1 MPSSHSRPL
10 LVSTTAALLLV
21 ASFLP
26 TQFQIS
32 PCLLLVDAANTSSS
46 SSNNNNNNNNDM
58 IADNFFLHP
67 TYAASGPIEDASCD
81 VEQLEQANDSQLHV
95 ILAELMTTS
104 FFRSFAVDLDE
115 MCPLARWNTK
125 KKKKNKKGG
134 DGGEKQSSSGATSS
148 LKVPTTTS
156 ETEEETEEGCA
167 GGLPDLDP
175 DAEPACSVDLGGND
189 KPDFLSVGG
198 GGGFGGA
205 TSSWSSSGTTAS
217 DATASSKPLSSTSTQ
232 ISEDTSSSS
241 TENQEEEEQD
251 EFECTGGKD
260 ELDDDAEPLCSLA
273 TDDSQNTNPFG
284 NSNDSFTQNNNSNKP
299 ALSSFESAALHSISQ
314 RVDDHSSWESESQE
328 NTFVWNRVSDPVI
341 ENADEPCDD
350 ELGNLPETFWL
361 DMCSQIQTGE
371 GMSIVNLQLNPER
384 NTGYNGTHIWNAIYE
399 ENCLALDGS
408 ASAPMCYEERV
419 LYRLLSGLHTSTTL
433 SIAKNYY
440 PPSKRKGRENWE
452 ANAQYFIDKFAD
464 RPEHL
469 RNLHFSYVVLLR
481 ALKKA
486 SPFLYNFEI
495 KTGDILDDEMATI
508 LLRRLLDSTI
518 LRSCHDVFTAF
529 DENLMFKEQET
540 AISLQEN
547 FKGVFHNVSSILD
560 CVQCQQCKLHGKMA
574 MLGYGTALKILF
586 LPDNRIGSQ
595 SLSRNEIVA
604 FLNTIAKMSESV
616 REVRELTHLYWST
629 HTRLVKS
636 DDGAS
641 SAGSGIGNGSGGAT
655 IPSSAGIDGVD
666 VLDAAVGAVSSLA
679 NQGLIDES
687 AEAKLIQQAFQRHPE
702 LMVLSKHYGNDLR
715 KFLNFLPNIDNQ
727 IVTTGLERGKPD
739 AIVVGTGLAG
749 LAATLNIL
757 DRGGR
762 VTLIEKEHRMG
773 GNSNKASSGI
783 NACCPQNSTYGDDLD
798 TFMNDTIRSAG
809 SSARSHLIE
818 VLVENSEAAVQWLK
832 ERVGVDLS
840 VLAQLGGHG
849 HKRTHRPSSGMVGA
863 EVIYNIQR
871 AVKKYEKSGMLQI
884 FIDTRVTQLKR
895 NDNGTVIGV
904 DVVTITKDGEKK
916 TMALTAP
923 NVILATG
930 GFASDRSHGS
940 YLEKY
945 RPELMNM
952 PATAGEFSTG
962 DGITL
967 GTSVGA
973 GLVDMDKVQVHP
985 TGWVDPKDPTNP
997 GKVLAGELMRGVGG
1011 ILINQSGKRFCNELG
1026 TRAYVTDKMF
1036 GHDSY
1041 YEQSKKWNVSS
1052 EVPTFSLVL
1061 SSAAAEGAKKH
1072 VDHYLN
1078 KGLLFKLEGVN
1089 ALAKWMDLPVPTIKA
1104 TLQEYQRDA
1113 KKGNDEWGK
1122 TSFSG
1127 VPQDNFSKEVF
1138 YAGTVT
1144 PVLHYC
1150 MGGLTIDRDG
1160 SVLDEDKNIIPG
1172 LHAAGEVS
1180 GGVHGDNR
1188 LGGNSLLECTV
1199 FGTIVGKKIPIKPR
1213 ASIQQMNQNGNGS
1226 AKQMI
1231 ELPKLTMA
1239 EVEQHNSEEDCW
1251 IAIHGKVYDLTDFA
1265 EEHPA
1270 GPESIIEL
1278 AGQDGTEA
1286 FEAVH
1291 SEGIL
1296 EDFDPVGIIV
1306 LIGNANSS

>member
-1 MPSSHSRPL
+1 MFLYPT
-10 LVSTTAALLLV
+10 VAA
-21 ASFLP
+21 
-26 TQFQIS
+26 T
-32 PCLLLVDAANTSSS
+32 
-46 SSNNNNNNNNDM
+46 
-58 IADNFFLHP
+58 
-67 TYAASGPIEDASCD
+67 GPIEDATCD
-81 VEQLEQANDSQLHV
+81 VEQLEQANDSQLHI

-104 FFRSFAVDLDE
+104 FFRSFAVDLDQR
-115 MCPLARWNTK
+115 CPLLGWDTK
-125 KKKKNKKGG
+125 KKKTKQTK
-134 DGGEKQSSSGATSS
+134 EK
-148 LKVPTTTS
+148 
-156 ETEEETEEGCA
+156 ETELPSTTAAKTTIPTPFEKSDEEDTEGCA
-167 GGLPDLDP
+167 GGLPDLDA
-175 DAEPACSVDLGGND
+175 DAEPACSVDLGGD
-189 KPDFLSVGG
+189 KPGFLG
-198 GGGFGGA
+198 GGGFSAGA
-205 TSSWSSSGTTAS
+205 SFSSSTTE
-217 DATASSKPLSSTSTQ
+217 TTSSTSVP
-232 ISEDTSSSS
+232 SSD
-241 TENQEEEEQD
+241 NEEEDE

-273 TDDSQNTNPFG
+273 TDDNADAF
-284 NSNDSFTQNNNSNKP
+284 
-299 ALSSFESAALHSISQ
+299 ASAALHSISQ
-314 RVDDHSSWESESQE
+314 QLDDQSSWESESQQK
-328 NTFVWNRVSDPVI
+328 TFAWSSVSDPVV
-341 ENADEPCDD
+341 ENYDEPCDD
-350 ELGNLPETFWL
+350 EAGNLPETFWL
-361 DMCSQIQTGE
+361 DMCSQIQMGD
-371 GMSIVNLQLNPER
+371 GLSIVNLQLNPER

-440 PPSKRKGRENWE
+440 PPSKRKGRANWE
-452 ANAQYFIDKFAD
+452 PNPQYFIDKFAD
-464 RPEHL
+464 HPEHL

-529 DENLMFKEQET
+529 DENLMFKEQST

-586 LPDNRIGSQ
+586 LPEDIVSV

-629 HTRLVKS
+629 HTRLEKS
-636 DDGAS
+636 DDGGQA
-641 SAGSGIGNGSGGAT
+641 AGTGA
-655 IPSSAGIDGVD
+655 IPSSSAGIDGVD

-679 NQGLIDES
+679 SQGLIDES
-687 AEAKLIQQAFQRHPE
+687 AEAKLIQQAFQRQPE
-702 LMVLSKHYGNDLR
+702 LMVLSKHYGNNLQ
-715 KFLNFLPNIDNQ
+715 KFLNFLPNIDSQ
-727 IVTTGLERGKPD
+727 IVTAGLESGDPD
-739 AIVVGTGLAG
+739 AIVIGTGLAG
-749 LAATLNIL
+749 LATALNIL

-762 VTLIEKEHRMG
+762 VTLVEKEHRMG

-783 NACCPQNSTYGDDLD
+783 NACCPQNATYGDKLD
-798 TFMNDTIRSAG
+798 TFKKDTTRSAG
-809 SSARSHLIE
+809 ASAQPHLIQT
-818 VLVENSEAAVQWLK
+818 LVENSEAAVQWLK

-863 EVIYNIQR
+863 EVIYAIQK
-871 AVKKYEKSGMLQI
+871 AVKSYEKSGMVKIL
-884 FIDTRVTQLKR
+884 IDTRVTQLTR
-895 NDNGTVIGV
+895 DDDGAVVGV
-904 DVVTITKDGEKK
+904 EVVTTTKNGENK
-916 TMALTAP
+916 TMALSAP
-923 NVILATG
+923 NVVLATG
-930 GFASDRSHGS
+930 GFASDRSPGS

-945 RPELMNM
+945 RPELMRM

-967 GTSVGA
+967 ATSVGA
-973 GLVDMDKVQVHP
+973 GLVDMEKVQVHP

-997 GKVLAGELMRGVGG
+997 GKVLSGELMRGVGG
-1011 ILINQSGKRFCNELG
+1011 ILINKNGKRFCNELG

-1036 GHDSY
+1036 SHDSY
-1041 YEQSKKWNVSS
+1041 YAETKQWNVNS
-1052 EVPTFSLVL
+1052 EIPTFLLVL
-1061 SSAAAEGAKKH
+1061 SSSAAQGAKKH
-1072 VDHYLN
+1072 VDHYMN
-1078 KGLLFKLEGVN
+1078 KGLLMKLEGVN
-1089 ALAKWMDLPVPTIKA
+1089 ELAKWMNLPVSVVKS
-1104 TLQEYQRDA
+1104 TLQEYQRNA
-1113 KKGNDEWGK
+1113 KKGKDEWGK

-1127 VPQDNFSKEVF
+1127 VPQNDLAKEVF

-1150 MGGLTIDRDG
+1150 MGGLTIDNDG

-1199 FGTIVGKKIPIKPR
+1199 FGTIVGKKLPIKKRQP
-1213 ASIQQMNQNGNGS
+1213 IQTNQSSNGS
-1226 AKQMI
+1226 GKGVI
-1231 ELPKLTMA
+1231 EIPKMTMA
-1239 EVEQHNSEEDCW
+1239 DVEEHNSEEDCW
-1251 IAIHGKVYDLTDFA
+1251 IAIHGKVYDLTEFA

-1296 EDFDPVGIIV
+1296 DDFDPVGI
-1306 LIGNANSS
+1306 L

>member
-1 MPSSHSRPL
+1 MTYSHR
-10 LVSTTAALLLV
+10 TYATAALFLTSSILQ
-21 ASFLP
+21 LP
-26 TQFQIS
+26 TRFQTS
-32 PCLLLVDAANTSSS
+32 HFLTVVDAADISPATFSQFNNPPNEIAAVPSH
-46 SSNNNNNNNNDM
+46 NNNNNNQ
-58 IADNFFLHP
+58 FFMGSYP
-67 TYAASGPIEDASCD
+67 TYAATGPIGDATCD

-115 MCPLARWNTK
+115 RCPLAGWNTK
-125 KKKKNKKGG
+125 KKKNKKSEKK
-134 DGGEKQSSSGATSS
+134 DGAGATTSAKDSSSTSS
-148 LKVPTTTS
+148 TTTMNVPTTLETS
-156 ETEEETEEGCA
+156 GDGEEEEEGCA
-167 GGLPDLDP
+167 GELPDLDP
-175 DAEPACSVDLGGND
+175 DAEPACSVDLGGGQ
-189 KPDFLSVGG
+189 PGFLGG
-198 GGGFGGA
+198 GGGGGGA
-205 TSSWSSSGTTAS
+205 FSSGF
-217 DATASSKPLSSTSTQ
+217 
-232 ISEDTSSSS
+232 SSSS
-241 TENQEEEEQD
+241 TSSTTSTSLPPSFSTEATADTSTTDEDEDEE
-251 EFECTGGKD
+251 EFECDGGKD

-273 TDDSQNTNPFG
+273 TDES
-284 NSNDSFTQNNNSNKP
+284 QNNNPFFGGGNNNNNPTDESAKF
-299 ALSSFESAALHSISQ
+299 ASAALS
-314 RVDDHSSWESESQE
+314 RVGDQSSWESESQQQ
-328 NTFVWNRVSDPVI
+328 TFQWARPSDPVI
-341 ENADEPCDD
+341 ENYDEPCGSEVDQA
-350 ELGNLPETFWL
+350 GNLPETFWL
-361 DMCSQIQTGE
+361 DMCSQIHAGD
-371 GMSIVNLQLNPER
+371 GLSIVNLQLNPER

-440 PPSKRKGRENWE
+440 PPSKRKGRVNWE
-452 ANAQYFIDKFAD
+452 PNAQYFIDKFAD
-464 RPEHL
+464 HPEHL

-486 SPFLYNFEI
+486 SPFLYNYEI

-529 DENLMFKEQET
+529 DENLMFKEQST

-586 LPDNRIGSQ
+586 LPEGIVGKG

-629 HTRLVKS
+629 HERLEKS
-636 DDGAS
+636 DEG
-641 SAGSGIGNGSGGAT
+641 GSIDS
-655 IPSSAGIDGVD
+655 IPSSSAAIDGVD

-687 AEAKLIQQAFQRHPE
+687 AEAKLIQQAFQRNPE

-715 KFLNFLPNIDNQ
+715 KFLNFLPNLDSQ
-727 IVTTGLERGKPD
+727 IAAAAGVDSGDPD

-783 NACCPQNSTYGDDLD
+783 NACCPQNATYGDDLE
-798 TFMNDTIRSAG
+798 TFMKDTTRSAG
-809 SSARSHLIE
+809 QSARPHLIE
-818 VLVENSEAAVQWLK
+818 TLVGNSESAVQWLK
-832 ERVGVDLS
+832 DRVGVDLS
-840 VLAQLGGHG
+840 MLAQLGGHG

-871 AVKKYEKSGMLQI
+871 AVKSYEKTENLKILM
-884 FIDTRVTQLKR
+884 DTRVVQLVR
-895 NDNGTVIGV
+895 DEDGSVIGV
-904 DVVTITKDGEKK
+904 EAVTTNPKDGDN
-916 TMALTAP
+916 TTQTLTAP
-923 NVILATG
+923 NVVLATG
-930 GFASDRSHGS
+930 GFASDRSPGS
-940 YLEKY
+940 YLEHY

-985 TGWVDPKDPTNP
+985 TGWVDPKDPSNP
-997 GKVLAGELMRGVGG
+997 GKVLSGELMRGVGG

-1026 TRAYVTDKMF
+1026 TRAYVTDKMLS
-1036 GHDSY
+1036 HDSD
-1041 YEQSKKWNVSS
+1041 YEQSKKWNVTS

-1061 SSAAAEGAKKH
+1061 SSSAAESAKKH
-1072 VDHYLN
+1072 VDHYIN
-1078 KGLLFKLEGVN
+1078 KGLLVKLEGLH
-1089 ALAKWMDLPVPTIKA
+1089 ALAKWMDLPVYTVRD
-1104 TLQEYQRDA
+1104 TLREYQHDSTNGSDA
-1113 KKGNDEWGK
+1113 WGK

-1127 VPQDNFSKEVF
+1127 VPQADLATEVF

-1150 MGGLTIDRDG
+1150 MGGLTIDKEG

-1213 ASIQQMNQNGNGS
+1213 QAIQQMNQNRNE
-1226 AKQMI
+1226 KEQI
-1231 ELPKLTMA
+1231 QIPKMTMVD
-1239 EVEQHNSEEDCW
+1239 VEQHNSEGDCW
-1251 IAIHGKVYDLTDFA
+1251 IAIHDKVYDLTEFA

-1278 AGQDGTEA
+1278 AGQDGTEDFA
-1286 FEAVH
+1286 AVH

-1296 EDFDPVGIIV
+1296 QDFDPVGI
-1306 LIGNANSS
+1306 L

>member
-1 MPSSHSRPL
+1 
-10 LVSTTAALLLV
+10 
-21 ASFLP
+21 
-26 TQFQIS
+26 
-32 PCLLLVDAANTSSS
+32 
-46 SSNNNNNNNNDM
+46 NNNIFYSILPN
-58 IADNFFLHP
+58 P
-67 TYAASGPIEDASCD
+67 AASGPIEDATCD

-104 FFRSFAVDLDE
+104 FFRSFAVDLAE
-115 MCPLARWNTK
+115 KCPLAGWDTK
-125 KKKKNKKGG
+125 KKKKKEKKDTEKKGQ
-134 DGGEKQSSSGATSS
+134 DDSFSSSSSSSTTASVATPTTSS
-148 LKVPTTTS
+148 SSS
-156 ETEEETEEGCA
+156 ESSENEETEECA
-167 GGLPDLDP
+167 GGLPDLDV
-175 DAEPACSVDLGGND
+175 DAEPACGVDLGGD
-189 KPDFLSVGG
+189 KPGFLSS
-198 GGGFGGA
+198 GF
-205 TSSWSSSGTTAS
+205 SSGLSSSGLGTT
-217 DATASSKPLSSTSTQ
+217 T
-232 ISEDTSSSS
+232 SS
-241 TENQEEEEQD
+241 TETSTKVQDEVSAAEEDDE
-251 EFECTGGKD
+251 EFECTGGKE

-273 TDDSQNTNPFG
+273 TDESQTNNPFGAANNPFG
-284 NSNDSFTQNNNSNKP
+284 NTNNNNNPTSDKSSSSS
-299 ALSSFESAALHSISQ
+299 SSFASAALHSISQ
-314 RVDDHSSWESESQE
+314 RVDDQSKWESESQKT
-328 NTFVWNRVSDPVI
+328 TFVWNRVSDPVV
-341 ENADEPCDD
+341 ENYEEPCNDD
-350 ELGNLPETFWL
+350 NDAGNLPETFWL
-361 DMCSQIQTGE
+361 DMCSQIHSGD
-371 GMSIVNLQLNPER
+371 GLSIVNLQLNPER

-399 ENCLALDGS
+399 ENCLAVDGS
-408 ASAPMCYEERV
+408 TSAPMCYEERV

-440 PPSKRKGRENWE
+440 PPSKKKGRANWE
-452 ANAQYFIDKFAD
+452 PNPQYFIDKFAD
-464 RPEHL
+464 RPDHL

-486 SPFLYNFEI
+486 SPFLYQYEI
-495 KTGDILDDEMATI
+495 KTGDILDDEMASI

-529 DENLMFKEQET
+529 DENLMFKEQST

-586 LPDNRIGSQ
+586 LPEDIIGK

-629 HTRLVKS
+629 HTRLEKS
-636 DDGAS
+636 DGGVIDGT
-641 SAGSGIGNGSGGAT
+641 GGGAGV
-655 IPSSAGIDGVD
+655 PSSTVGIDGVD
-666 VLDAAVGAVSSLA
+666 VLDAAVGAVSALA

-687 AEAKLIQQAFQRHPE
+687 SEAKLIQQAFQRQPE

-715 KFLNFLPNIDNQ
+715 KFLNFLPSIDSQ
-727 IVTTGLERGKPD
+727 IVTAGLDSGEPD

-749 LAATLNIL
+749 LAASLNIL

-783 NACCPQNSTYGDDLD
+783 NACCPQNATYGDTLD
-798 TFMNDTIRSAG
+798 TFRKDATRSAG
-809 SSARSHLIE
+809 ASAKEHLIE

-849 HKRTHRPSSGMVGA
+849 HKRTHRPKSGMVGS
-863 EVIYNIQR
+863 EIIYKIQR
-871 AVKKYEKSGMLQI
+871 AVKSYEDSGMVQI
-884 FIDTRVTQLKR
+884 LVDTRVTQLKR
-895 NDNGTVIGV
+895 DDDGAVAGV
-904 DVVTITKDGEKK
+904 EAVTMTKDGKEK
-916 TMALTAP
+916 TMTLTSP

-945 RPELMNM
+945 RPELMKM

-967 GTSVGA
+967 GASVGA
-973 GLVDMDKVQVHP
+973 GLVDMEKVQVHP
-985 TGWVDPKDPTNP
+985 TGWVDPKDPANP

-1011 ILINQSGKRFCNELG
+1011 ILINRSGKRFCNEIG

-1036 GHDSY
+1036 SHDPS
-1041 YEQSKKWNVSS
+1041 YEQTKKWNVSS
-1052 EVPTFSLVL
+1052 EIPTFSLVL
-1061 SSAAAEGAKKH
+1061 SSSAAEDAKKH
-1072 VDHYLN
+1072 VDHYMN
-1078 KGLLFKLEGVN
+1078 KGLLLKLEGLD
-1089 ALAKWMDLPVPTIKA
+1089 ALANWMNLPVSKVKA

-1113 KKGNDEWGK
+1113 KRGKDAWGK
-1122 TSFSG
+1122 THFSG
-1127 VPQDNFSKEVF
+1127 IPQDNLSKEI
-1138 YAGTVT
+1138 YCAGTVT

-1150 MGGLTIDRDG
+1150 MGGLTIDKEG
-1160 SVLDEDKNIIPG
+1160 SVLGKSKKVISG

-1213 ASIQQMNQNGNGS
+1213 ASIQQMNQN
-1226 AKQMI
+1226 
-1231 ELPKLTMA
+1231 
-1239 EVEQHNSEEDCW
+1239 
-1251 IAIHGKVYDLTDFA
+1251 
-1265 EEHPA
+1265 
-1270 GPESIIEL
+1270 
-1278 AGQDGTEA
+1278 
-1286 FEAVH
+1286 
-1291 SEGIL
+1291 
-1296 EDFDPVGIIV
+1296 
-1306 LIGNANSS
+1306 

>member
-1 MPSSHSRPL
+1 M
-10 LVSTTAALLLV
+10 
-21 ASFLP
+21 
-26 TQFQIS
+26 QY
-32 PCLLLVDAANTSSS
+32 
-46 SSNNNNNNNNDM
+46 
-58 IADNFFLHP
+58 P
-67 TYAASGPIEDASCD
+67 TYAATGPIEDATCD
-81 VEQLEQANDSQLHV
+81 VEQLERANDSQLHV
-95 ILAELMTTS
+95 ILAELMTTT
-104 FFRSFAVDLDE
+104 FFRSFAVDLDQR
-115 MCPLARWNTK
+115 CPLAGWNTK
-125 KKKKNKKGG
+125 KKTKKEKTGG
-134 DGGEKQSSSGATSS
+134 TEKESSPTTTTFE
-148 LKVPTTTS
+148 VPTTS
-156 ETEEETEEGCA
+156 ETSEEEDTEGCA
-167 GGLPDLDP
+167 GGLPDLDV
-175 DAEPACSVDLGGND
+175 DAEPACSVDLGGD
-189 KPDFLSVGG
+189 KPGFLG
-198 GGGFGGA
+198 GGGFTAGF
-205 TSSWSSSGTTAS
+205 SSSGTTA
-217 DATASSKPLSSTSTQ
+217 TTSTSLPSSFSIETTTD
-232 ISEDTSSSS
+232 IDT
-241 TENQEEEEQD
+241 TDEEEEED
-251 EFECTGGKD
+251 FECDGGKE
-260 ELDDDAEPLCSLA
+260 ELDEDAEPLCSLA
-273 TDDSQNTNPFG
+273 TDDSSQTNNPFLDLGNNNNPFVG
-284 NSNDSFTQNNNSNKP
+284 NSNNNPKP
-299 ALSSFESAALHSISQ
+299 NPNDISAFASAALHSISQ
-314 RVDDHSSWESESQE
+314 QLDDQSDWESESQQK
-328 NTFVWNRVSDPVI
+328 TFAWVRVSDPVV
-341 ENADEPCDD
+341 ENYDEPCDTD
-350 ELGNLPETFWL
+350 SVGNLPETFWL
-361 DMCSQIQTGE
+361 DMCSQIQAGD
-371 GMSIVNLQLNPER
+371 GLSIVNLQLNPER

-408 ASAPMCYEERV
+408 SSAPMCYEERV

-452 ANAQYFIDKFAD
+452 PNPQYFIDKFAD
-464 RPEHL
+464 HPEHL

-486 SPFLYNFEI
+486 SPLLYNFEI

-529 DENLMFKEQET
+529 DENLMFKEQST

-586 LPDNRIGSQ
+586 LPEDIIGS

-616 REVRELTHLYWST
+616 REVRELTHMYWST
-629 HTRLVKS
+629 HTRLEKS
-636 DDGAS
+636 DDGGQGSTTGAVPS
-641 SAGSGIGNGSGGAT
+641 SS
-655 IPSSAGIDGVD
+655 PSAGIDGVD

-687 AEAKLIQQAFQRHPE
+687 TETKLIQQAFQRHPE

-715 KFLNFLPNIDNQ
+715 KFLNFLPNIDSM
-727 IVTTGLERGKPD
+727 IVTSGLDSGDPD

-773 GNSNKASSGI
+773 GNSNRASSGI
-783 NACCPQNSTYGDDLD
+783 NAYNRNATYGDSLD
-798 TFMNDTIRSAG
+798 TFMKDTTRSAG
-809 SSARSHLIE
+809 TSVRSHLIGT
-818 VLVENSEAAVQWLK
+818 LVENSEAAVQWLK

-849 HKRTHRPSSGMVGA
+849 YKRTHRPSSGMVGA
-863 EVIYNIQR
+863 EIIYKIQR
-871 AVKKYEKSGMLQI
+871 AVKSYEKSGMLQI
-884 FIDTRVTQLKR
+884 LIDTRVTQLTR
-895 NDNGTVIGV
+895 NDDGAVVGV
-904 DVVTITKDGEKK
+904 EVVTTTKDGENK
-916 TMALTAP
+916 TMTLTAP
-923 NVILATG
+923 NVVLATG

-940 YLEKY
+940 YLEHY
-945 RPELMNM
+945 RPELMRM

-997 GKVLAGELMRGVGG
+997 GKVLSGELMRGVGG

-1026 TRAYVTDKMF
+1026 TRAYVTDTMF
-1036 GHDSY
+1036 SHDSH
-1041 YEQSKKWNVSS
+1041 YEQTKKWNVTS

-1061 SSAAAEGAKKH
+1061 SSSAAEGAKKH
-1072 VDHYLN
+1072 VDHYMN
-1078 KGLLFKLEGVN
+1078 KGLLVKLEGVN
-1089 ALAKWMDLPVPTIKA
+1089 ALANWMNLPVSTAYA

-1113 KKGNDEWGK
+1113 KKGQDAWGK

-1127 VPQDNFSKEVF
+1127 VPQSNLATEVF

-1150 MGGLTIDRDG
+1150 MGGLTIDKEG
-1160 SVLDEDKNIIPG
+1160 SVLDEEKNIIPG

-1213 ASIQQMNQNGNGS
+1213 DPIRQMSQNRNGS
-1226 AKQMI
+1226 EKEKVQ
-1231 ELPKLTMA
+1231 LPKMTMV

-1296 EDFDPVGIIV
+1296 EDFD
-1306 LIGNANSS
+1306 LIGILSG